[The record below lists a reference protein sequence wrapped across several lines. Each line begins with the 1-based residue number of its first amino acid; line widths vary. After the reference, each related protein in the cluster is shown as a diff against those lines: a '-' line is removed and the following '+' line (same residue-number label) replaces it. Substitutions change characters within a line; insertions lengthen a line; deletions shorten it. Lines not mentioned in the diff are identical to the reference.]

1 MVLTLSAKNKLGF
14 VDGSIV
20 APDATAD
27 EFKFWERCHNLVIS
41 WLLANLDD
49 AIAKSV
55 LFFHTAAEIWQDL
68 DERYGFSSMAQVYS
82 LEQHE
87 QYALVRGNVLMMQP
101 LPSIAQTYRL
111 FAQEER
117 HKEISSVTSQTESL
131 AFYADRRS
139 LSGQWIIDS
148 GSTDHICPNIDQFTT
163 YKVVTET
170 DNTIT
175 IPGGKK
181 IRVFHIGIVKL
192 NDEIILKDVLHVPDF
207 QFKLISVAKLCK
219 DFSCQVMFTDEKCF
233 IQGHFLKG
241 PQIQLGSLSN
251 GLYTV
256 PHSAPLLDVKRCN
269 AIISKNLEEAKLW
282 HLRMRH
288 LPFSQLKMIVPSSSV
303 QNCLDSIVCQICP
316 AARQVRKPFP
326 IIHVKST
333 KIFQLLHIDV
343 WGPYKTKSLT
353 GCTQFVTIVDDF
365 SRFTWVHLI
374 KHKTELIASTSQT
387 QFLNNIF
394 ISKTPDPVI
403 PDYEHVIPVHNSL
416 PDTQSDSD
424 IFNNNSANDENSHNN
439 STNTSSN
446 SPVIVQP
453 LRTSTRI
460 VQTPVY
466 LHAYYCNRSSASPD
480 FSTHWCN
487 LVSSQAFPSSHF
499 LFLSHQSTITEPAC
513 YLEASKHPLWISA
526 MQKEIDAL
534 QKNKTWDL
542 VPLPQG
548 KKPIGSKWVYKI
560 NYLDD
565 GIVMSQHK
573 FTRELLQ
580 ESKMDLSKPAVIPL
594 PLNLKLSAGD
604 AGQGIKLQNPDRLI
618 LQAFSDSDWASCPDS
633 RRSVTGY
640 VLLLG
645 GSPVTWK
652 SKKQPTVSRSSSEAE
667 YRAMAA
673 ATSEPTKNQLTDVL
687 TKVLPSSQ
695 MADLCSKFG
704 LTDDHMKPHLR
715 GNVKIMILTG
725 FAGLV
730 VGACRCSMAIGEFV
744 SVYSQLDAEGSLAS
758 ALEFL
763 VRAIVPLLAIIFIR
777 EHKTRLIVVI
787 SAVTFA
793 LVVFG
798 GVGAVLGKTPA
809 VKSCARL
816 LIGGWI
822 AIAIT
827 FRLTKLIA
835 SHGL

>member
-27 EFKFWERCHNLVIS
+27 EFKFWERCNNLMIS

-82 LEQHE
+82 LEQQLLE
-87 QYALVRGNVLMMQP
+87 INQGTVSVSEFFTKIKTLWDCINDANPFPYCTFRGNVLMMQP

-131 AFYADRRS
+131 AFYADRRRFNPQYQGNKIYS
-139 LSGQWIIDS
+139 TTTSGSNANWQSQRNDQNFLSGQWIIDS

-175 IPGGKK
+175 IPDGKK

-374 KHKTELIASTSQT
+374 KHKTEVYSVLHS
-387 QFLNNIF
+387 FLNYVENHFHATVQYIR
-394 ISKTPDPVI
+394 
-403 PDYEHVIPVHNSL
+403 
-416 PDTQSDSD
+416 SD
-424 IFNNNSANDENSHNN
+424 NA
-439 STNTSSN
+439 
-446 SPVIVQP
+446 
-453 LRTSTRI
+453 
-460 VQTPVY
+460 
-466 LHAYYCNRSSASPD
+466 
-480 FSTHWCN
+480 
-487 LVSSQAFPSSHF
+487 
-499 LFLSHQSTITEPAC
+499 
-513 YLEASKHPLWISA
+513 LE
-526 MQKEIDAL
+526 
-534 QKNKTWDL
+534 
-542 VPLPQG
+542 
-548 KKPIGSKWVYKI
+548 
-560 NYLDD
+560 
-565 GIVMSQHK
+565 
-573 FTRELLQ
+573 
-580 ESKMDLSKPAVIPL
+580 
-594 PLNLKLSAGD
+594 LSAGNCAQLYRD
-604 AGQGIKLQNPDRLI
+604 KGIVHQTTCVYTPQQNGVVERKHRHLLETSRSIFLQAHLPPKFWGDSIMPDISYTVQLLSQFLQSPRTAHYAALNHTLRYLSFTAGQGIKLQNPDRLI

-673 ATSEPTKNQLTDVL
+673 ATSEVTWVVQLLQELGVNHLSPVTLFCDYQSALHIAKNPVFHERTKHIEVDCHFTRD
-687 TKVLPSSQ
+687 KVLE
-695 MADLCSKFG
+695 G
-704 LTDDHMKPHLR
+704 LL
-715 GNVKIMILTG
+715 
-725 FAGLV
+725 
-730 VGACRCSMAIGEFV
+730 
-744 SVYSQLDAEGSLAS
+744 QLSY
-758 ALEFL
+758 
-763 VRAIVPLLAIIFIR
+763 
-777 EHKTRLIVVI
+777 
-787 SAVTFA
+787 
-793 LVVFG
+793 
-798 GVGAVLGKTPA
+798 
-809 VKSCARL
+809 
-816 LIGGWI
+816 
-822 AIAIT
+822 
-827 FRLTKLIA
+827 
-835 SHGL
+835 